1 MIVKYTTLEWE
12 DKPRV
17 ASLIKESADD
27 ADFDYAR
34 PVADRLLEELHSLD
48 ILDIHIPIADDRGYW
63 YIFQEETFSEPLD
76 ETLEYF

>member
-1 MIVKYTTLEWE
+1 MIVKYSTLEWE

-17 ASLIKESADD
+17 ISLIKESAAD

-34 PVADRLLEELHSLD
+34 PVAEQLLEELHLLD
-48 ILDIHIPIADDRGYW
+48 ILDICIPLMDNLGYW

-76 ETLEYF
+76 ETLEYY